1 MSARARSRLLSVAVI
16 CSALIGGYSALADD
30 VVSGTAL
37 SILTEAPPQPPAGFT
52 DAKQALVAV
61 STGLTKLIQKD
72 AVLPES
78 VKLTADV
85 EYGNVGGRAL
95 TLDLFQ
101 PTGSMA
107 PAAGLVFIH
116 GGAWAGGSKS
126 DYAYYGQLF
135 AQKGYV
141 VASINYRLAG
151 EAPYPAAVEDCKC
164 AVRWMRAK
172 AAELGVDPQR
182 IAVVGGSAG
191 GHLSMMVG
199 YSSDV
204 PVLEGTGGHEGVSS
218 RVQCVVNLY
227 GPCDLTTD
235 FVRNNEYANRVV
247 RNFLGKTIDEDL
259 AVYQQASPITYLD
272 AQDPPTLILHG
283 TIDDVVPID
292 QGDELAVKLKE
303 LNVPYLYDRL
313 PGWPHAMD
321 IAQPVNDRCVWLME
335 RFFAAYLK

>member
-1 MSARARSRLLSVAVI
+1 MFERALPRLLSAAVL
-16 CSALIGGYSALADD
+16 CFAASLVPTAFADGPL
-30 VVSGTAL
+30 SGTAL
-37 SILTEAPPQPPAGFT
+37 TVITDPPPEPPAGFT
-52 DAKQALVAV
+52 DPKQAVLAV
-61 STGLTKLIQKD
+61 TTGLVRPIQR
-72 AVLPES
+72 AAEVPEG
-78 VKLTADV
+78 VKVTTDV

-95 TLDLFQ
+95 KLDLYQ
-101 PTGSMA
+101 PTSSQT
-107 PAAGLVFIH
+107 PSAGLVFIH
-116 GGAWAGGSKS
+116 GGAWAGGKKD
-126 DYAYYGQLF
+126 DYRYYGLLF

-141 VASINYRLAG
+141 VASIEYRLAA
-151 EAPYPAAVEDCKC
+151 EQLYPAAIEDCKC

-172 AAELGVDPQR
+172 AAEIGVDPQR
-182 IAVVGGSAG
+182 IAAVGGSAG

-204 PVLEGTGGHEGVSS
+204 PTFEGTGGHEGVSS
-218 RVQCVVNLY
+218 SVQCVVNLY

-235 FVRNNEYANRVV
+235 FVRKNEYANRVV
-247 RNFLGKTIDEDL
+247 KNFLGKSIDEDL
-259 AVYQQASPITYLD
+259 AYYQQASPITYVD

-292 QGDELAVKLKE
+292 QGDELSAKLKE
-303 LNVPYLYDRL
+303 VGVPYLYDRL